1 MDLTSYTPK
10 VDHEERRRQP
20 RTALTEEIL
29 VIESESGRVR
39 DVLVAADLSPQ
50 GIRVEPHPSV
60 SMGDV
65 VQIAFSHPE
74 IPNPVAV
81 IAKAVRNDG
90 DLGWLLFFVDVD
102 HASDASIQ
110 RLLRV
115 LPAAHSYGSPPP
127 EDPAGVMLARVQT
140 KCVLG

>member
-1 MDLTSYTPK
+1 MDLTSYTPRADSK
-10 VDHEERRRQP
+10 ERRRQP
-20 RTALTEEIL
+20 RTALTEQIL
-29 VIESESGRVR
+29 VFESESGRVK
-39 DVLVAADLSPQ
+39 DVLVAADLSPL

-65 VQIAFSHPE
+65 MQIAFSHPE
-74 IPNPVAV
+74 IRNPVTV
-81 IAKAVRNDG
+81 IAEAVRNDG

-110 RLLRV
+110 RLLRI

-127 EDPAGVMLARVQT
+127 ENPEGVAFARVQT
-140 KCVLG
+140 KSVLR